1 MENHLS
7 QNQQLFIPAF
17 ARASFDLVLIVKA
30 CNPNASWTVNVV
42 ASAMGPAVWAIS
54 LTDSWKHRRILGF
67 KEWRRHSVEVPH
79 VSLFSS
85 LSMSTFIL
93 TALGVSEEAPGHVGD
108 GSEVFQVLGL
118 GLQVNWLN
126 INLRFCGKKATTA
139 GDPLKP
145 RGWQVGFQKAPPKV
159 FLNFSLF

>member
-17 ARASFDLVLIVKA
+17 ARASFGFAPVVKA
-30 CNPNASWTVNVV
+30 CDSNASWTMNVV

-54 LTDSWKHRRILGF
+54 LTDSWKHRGILAF
-67 KEWRRHSVEVPH
+67 KECRRHSVEVPH

-93 TALGVSEEAPGHVGD
+93 TALGVSEEAPGDAGD
-108 GSEVFQVLGL
+108 GSGVFQVLGL
-118 GLQVNWLN
+118 GLQVN
-126 INLRFCGKKATTA
+126 
-139 GDPLKP
+139 
-145 RGWQVGFQKAPPKV
+145 
-159 FLNFSLF
+159 